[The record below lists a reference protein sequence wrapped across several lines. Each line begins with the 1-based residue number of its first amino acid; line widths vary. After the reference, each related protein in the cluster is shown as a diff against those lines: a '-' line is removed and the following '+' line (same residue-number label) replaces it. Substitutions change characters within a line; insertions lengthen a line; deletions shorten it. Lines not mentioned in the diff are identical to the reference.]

1 MSPSNR
7 AALTVS
13 LPNHE
18 GRPGLIAELRARAKS
33 LGFDA
38 FGITSTD
45 ARPDLPA
52 KLGRALDAGWHG
64 DMDWMA
70 ETAERRG
77 DPKVLWPKARSVI
90 MLGVNYGPACDPL
103 EALQAKSIG
112 NISVYARNRDYH
124 ELIKG
129 RLKDLAGLLARRAG
143 AEVKVFVDTAP
154 LMEKPLA
161 EAAGIGWQG
170 KHTVLVSREF
180 GSWLF
185 LGAILTTAELPTDAP
200 HEESCGSC
208 RRCLD
213 ICPTNAFP
221 APFQLDAR
229 KCLAYLNIE
238 HQGPI
243 PHAFRA
249 PMGNRIYGCDDCL
262 AVCPWNKFAKA
273 TSEMKL
279 RAREDLQAPAL
290 SDLAELD
297 DPGFRALFA
306 GSPVKRL
313 GHARFLRNVMIA
325 LGNSGQPELETLAER
340 RLDDPEPL
348 IRGAA
353 IWALRRLADPAKA
366 KALAQ
371 RHLANEPDPVV
382 AAEWTADLVPPLA
395 NTDLPAITGAG
406 VLS

>member
-1 MSPSNR
+1 
-7 AALTVS
+7 
-13 LPNHE
+13 
-18 GRPGLIAELRARAKS
+18 
-33 LGFDA
+33 
-38 FGITSTD
+38 
-45 ARPDLPA
+45 
-52 KLGRALDAGWHG
+52 
-64 DMDWMA
+64 
-70 ETAERRG
+70 
-77 DPKVLWPKARSVI
+77 
-90 MLGVNYGPACDPL
+90 
-103 EALQAKSIG
+103 
-112 NISVYARNRDYH
+112 
-124 ELIKG
+124 
-129 RLKDLAGLLARRAG
+129 
-143 AEVKVFVDTAP
+143 
-154 LMEKPLA
+154 
-161 EAAGIGWQG
+161 
-170 KHTVLVSREF
+170 
-180 GSWLF
+180 
-185 LGAILTTAELPTDAP
+185 
-200 HEESCGSC
+200 
-208 RRCLD
+208 
-213 ICPTNAFP
+213 
-221 APFQLDAR
+221 
-229 KCLAYLNIE
+229 
-238 HQGPI
+238 
-243 PHAFRA
+243 
-249 PMGNRIYGCDDCL
+249 
-262 AVCPWNKFAKA
+262 
-273 TSEMKL
+273 MKL